1 MSDDM
6 ADVVRE
12 FLGKSRENLD
22 QIDVDLVA
30 LENSPD
36 DRGIVARI
44 FRTIHTIKGT
54 CGFLG
59 FTRLEAVSH
68 AGENVLSA
76 LRDEEIAPTPTM
88 TTVLLALVDVIR
100 ALLAQIEMTGEEGH
114 GDYSVLIDQ
123 LTTLY
128 RGGTLMPPPAAEPTA
143 ADAAEPT
150 PAAACPEPLPAEPPA
165 DAPPA
170 PAAATAPVA
179 ASPPPAPPPPPASAV
194 LAAHD
199 PPIGGDSPAGE
210 TSIRVDVSLLDK
222 LMNLVGELVLARNQI
237 LQLTGRTGDAMVTS
251 ATQALNLITSEL
263 QEGVMKTRMQP
274 IGNIWNKFP
283 RVVRD
288 LARSC
293 DKRVELVM
301 EGESTE
307 LDKTLIEAI
316 KDPLTHL
323 VRNAVDHGIEPP
335 DRRLA
340 AGKPAHGRLLLR
352 AFHEGGQVNIEV
364 SDDGAGLDAERIR
377 DKALER
383 GIITP
388 DQAARMTER
397 EVLRLIF
404 LPGFSTASRVTN
416 VSGRGVGM
424 DVVRNNIERIGGMI
438 ELQGTRGAGTTIK
451 IKIPL
456 TLAIIPALVVAG
468 GDNRY
473 AIPQASLLEL
483 VRLEGEEARTGVEM
497 LYGTPVYRLRGKLL
511 PLVYL
516 GEALGQPAQS
526 VEPELADPAGAEPPR
541 DAEVHIVVLRADDR
555 QFGLVVEAV
564 QDTEEIVVKPLGK
577 HLKGI
582 PVFAGATIMGDGKV
596 ALILDVLGL
605 AKRARVIAESRERS
619 RLDHAV
625 AVAAVDGDDQQTMLL
640 FRSPDDGRMAIP
652 LSRVAR
658 LEEFPRAMIERVGHE
673 LLVQYRGEIMPL
685 VELASLV
692 PERRIAPRTAPP
704 ADTGPAQ
711 VVVFSHDGAHIGLI
725 VEQILDIVEDSLA
738 NTRPPG
744 RPGVLGAVVIAGR
757 VTELLDVEAVLRRA
771 QPGAAWAEAS
781 AAVAAD
787 AELATREASHGA

>member
-1 MSDDM
+1 MTDDM

-12 FLGKSRENLD
+12 FLGESRENLD
-22 QIDVDLVA
+22 QIDLDLVA
-30 LENSPD
+30 LENSPED
-36 DRGIVARI
+36 GSIVARI
-44 FRTIHTIKGT
+44 FRAIHTVKGT

-76 LRDEEIAPTPTM
+76 LRDEEIAPTPMM
-88 TTVLLALVDVIR
+88 TTVLLAMVDVIR
-100 ALLAQIEMTGEEGH
+100 GLLTQIETTGEEGQ
-114 GDYSVLIDQ
+114 GDYSVLIEQ
-123 LTTLY
+123 LTMLY
-128 RGGTLMPPPAAEPTA
+128 RGGTPALGSDAAPAPATAAPEPPAAAPEPTPVA
-143 ADAAEPT
+143 APLPPVAAPT
-150 PAAACPEPLPAEPPA
+150 PAAPPLLSPAAAPA
-165 DAPPA
+165 HEAA
-170 PAAATAPVA
+170 PAAE
-179 ASPPPAPPPPPASAV
+179 
-194 LAAHD
+194 
-199 PPIGGDSPAGE
+199 SPAGE
-210 TSIRVDVSLLDK
+210 TSIRVDVALLDK

-237 LQLTGRTGDAMVTS
+237 LQLTGRTGDATVIS

-323 VRNAVDHGIEPP
+323 VRNAVDHGIELP
-335 DRRLA
+335 DRRVA
-340 AGKPAHGRLLLR
+340 AGKPAQGRLLLR

-364 SDDGAGLDAERIR
+364 TDDGAGLDAERIR
-377 DKALER
+377 DKAIER
-383 GIITP
+383 GLLTV

-397 EVLRLIF
+397 EMFRLIF
-404 LPGFSTASRVTN
+404 LPGFSTAPKITN

-424 DVVRNNIERIGGMI
+424 DVVRTNIERIGGTI
-438 ELQGTRGAGTTIK
+438 DLQGTKGAGTTIK

-456 TLAIIPALVVAG
+456 TLAIIPALVVAS

-483 VRLEGEEARTGVEM
+483 IRLEGEEAVTAVEM

-516 GEALGQPAQS
+516 GDALGQPA
-526 VEPELADPAGAEPPR
+526 PAGLGDPAGGDPPR
-541 DAEVHIVVLRADDR
+541 EPEVHIVVLRADDR
-555 QFGLVVEAV
+555 QFGLVVESV
-564 QDTEEIVVKPLGK
+564 HDTEEIVVKPLGK
-577 HLKGI
+577 HLKGV

-605 AKRARVIAESRERS
+605 AKRSRVIAESQERA

-625 AVAAVDGDDQQTMLL
+625 AVATVDGDDQQTMLL

-658 LEEFPRAMIERVGHE
+658 LEEFPRTMLERVGHE
-673 LLVQYRGEIMPL
+673 LLVQYRGEIMPV

-692 PERRIAPRTAPP
+692 PERRTAPRAAATPATPAPD
-704 ADTGPAQ
+704 DTGPVQ
-711 VVVFSHDGAHIGLI
+711 VVVFSHDGAHIGLV

-738 NTRPPG
+738 NPRPPG

-781 AAVAAD
+781 AAAAAD
-787 AELATREASHGA
+787 ELATREAGHGA